1 MLWRVAAYSGPGFPR
16 PATNRIGFSSTVAK
30 SKIENGLL
38 LLFFFLGSFFLRSR
52 CCGGFALF
60 LLLGDNFRS
69 GSGFG
74 RGNGWRFFHYGSED
88 RKRGE
93 IRLHFCRDSR
103 RKLNVTN
110 VNGI

>member
-1 MLWRVAAYSGPGFPR
+1 MTRGCVFRAGIPETGNQANLWRCFFHGREIQNPKTCPERSGAEPNG
-16 PATNRIGFSSTVAK
+16 

-52 CCGGFALF
+52 CGGGFALF

-69 GSGFG
+69 RSGFG

-93 IRLHFCRDSR
+93 I
-103 RKLNVTN
+103 
-110 VNGI
+110 